1 MSIPNRSRLF
11 LSSSSLVS
19 SQKLKSNNTI
29 QKKMFALL
37 FSLFQLIIGFLENV
51 YHSLVPDLNQHFE
64 MKRSNNNSLAYHP
77 YPHLVTLDT
86 NFKSLQKHAQSQITS
101 TDNDSLKIQSSTIDV
116 SSSTLVCSDNSQSSK
131 QEDQPST
138 IQKLPLQTKTLPS
151 NNPRRRYPFF
161 LHMQSTSNSNR
172 KRLSSA
178 SLLCRNMNWNGGNF
192 KE

>member
-1 MSIPNRSRLF
+1 
-11 LSSSSLVS
+11 
-19 SQKLKSNNTI
+19 
-29 QKKMFALL
+29 MFALL

-86 NFKSLQKHAQSQITS
+86 NFKSLQKHVAVDAQSQITS
-101 TDNDSLKIQSSTIDV
+101 TDNDSLKIQSSTRDV
-116 SSSTLVCSDNSQSSK
+116 SSSTLACSDNSHSSK

-151 NNPRRRYPFF
+151 FQSNLSNNPRRRYPFF
-161 LHMQSTSNSNR
+161 LHMQSASNSSR